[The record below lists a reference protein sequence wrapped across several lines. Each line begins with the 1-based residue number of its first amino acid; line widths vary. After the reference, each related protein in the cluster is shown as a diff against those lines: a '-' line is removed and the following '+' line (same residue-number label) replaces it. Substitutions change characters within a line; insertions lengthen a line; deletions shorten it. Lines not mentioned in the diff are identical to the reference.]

1 MFNFKSHPAIKTF
14 ALLLF
19 FIVVLSGSPL
29 YALAQDSTAAEV
41 SDTIA
46 LPVQDGKIMFQQIV
60 ALPDTNISKDRIFL
74 ALKEWATSTYQGS
87 NFDIDDKEAG
97 KLALRTAYQSERKKN
112 SALLINY
119 TLSFTVKNGKYR
131 IQVYNLDGKEI
142 SYDAFSNRPNPYLPN
157 GIPNDYEKMN
167 TEYIT
172 NAKKPFYR
180 RKYSIDILT
189 RTNDVIKGIMASVQ
203 AGVIKNLGTG
213 GKSNAN
219 F

>member
-1 MFNFKSHPAIKTF
+1 MFNFKSLHTTKTL
-14 ALLLF
+14 ALLL
-19 FIVVLSGSPL
+19 VLVLFLNAPQ
-29 YALAQDSTAAEV
+29 YVLAQDSTAGTAT
-41 SDTIA
+41 DTVA

-60 ALPDTNISKDRIFL
+60 TLPDSSVNKDRIFL
-74 ALKEWATSTYQGS
+74 ALKEWATATYQGN
-87 NFDIDDKEAG
+87 NFDIDDKEGG
-97 KLALRTAYQSERKKN
+97 KLVLRVSYQSERKRN
-112 SALLINY
+112 TALLINY

-142 SYDAFSNRPNPYLPN
+142 SYDAFSNKPNPYLPN

-167 TEYIT
+167 DEYIT

-189 RTNDVIKGIMASVQ
+189 RTNDVIKSVMASVQ
-203 AGVIKNLGTG
+203 SGVAKNLGSG
-213 GKSNAN
+213 GKSNDN